1 MNFKP
6 MLACSKIP
14 NLEDIKYPVYASPK
28 LDGIRCII
36 INGKAYSRNLKLI
49 PNKYIQ
55 QTLQVLNLPKL
66 DGELMIDSDFNS
78 VQSAVMSQEG
88 KPNFY
93 YNVFDQV
100 HDAAF
105 DIRSFKAA
113 CVVEKKC
120 FAFNSKVLRFLKQE
134 LIKTKEQL
142 FNYWE
147 DCLAKGYEGVIVRSL
162 HGPYKCGRS
171 TMKEGYMLK
180 LKKFFDDEA
189 EVIGYEELMRNTD
202 TSTKQLANLYG
213 ANMLGALTVKWRDKE
228 FKIGSGFDE
237 ATRQAL
243 WQNPEAMIG
252 KQVTFKYQEVS
263 KYGIPR
269 FPVFKA
275 FREGY

>member
-1 MNFKP
+1 MSNFKP

-14 NLEDIKYPVYASPK
+14 NLEDIQYPVYASPK

-36 INGKAYSRNLKLI
+36 GPDGKAYSRNLKLI

-55 QTLQVLNLPKL
+55 QTLQALQLPQF
-66 DGELMIDSDFNS
+66 DGELMIDGDFNS

-88 KPNFY
+88 KPKFYFAIFDLHATGMPFKLRNEFVHNF
-93 YNVFDQV
+93 VQQKASIKLRWLKQV
-100 HDAAF
+100 K
-105 DIRSFKAA
+105 I
-113 CVVEKKC
+113 
-120 FAFNSKVLRFLKQE
+120 NSKEEMFG
-134 LIKTKEQL
+134 
-142 FNYWE
+142 YWE
-147 DCLAKGYEGVIVRSL
+147 ECLSTGAEGVIVRSIY
-162 HGPYKCGRS
+162 GPYKHGRS
-171 TMKEGYMLK
+171 TMREGYMLK

-189 EVIGYEELMRNTD
+189 TIVSYEELMRNTD

-213 ANMLGALTVKWRDKE
+213 ADMLGALIVKWKDKE
-228 FKIGSGFDE
+228 FKIGSGFDQ
-237 ATRQAL
+237 ATRILL
-243 WQNPEAMIG
+243 WENPESLVG

>member
-14 NLEDIKYPVYASPK
+14 NLEDIKYPVFASPK
-28 LDGIRCII
+28 LDGIRCLIGPD
-36 INGKAYSRNLKLI
+36 GKAYSRNLKLI
-49 PNKYIQ
+49 PNKHIQ
-55 QTLQVLNLPKL
+55 RILQELNLPQL
-66 DGELMIDSDFNS
+66 DGELMIKGDFNS

-93 YNVFDQV
+93 YNIFDVFAIGVPFKQRNEHVGKFCDQQSN
-100 HDAAF
+100 
-105 DIRSFKAA
+105 IR
-113 CVVEKKC
+113 
-120 FAFNSKVLRFLKQE
+120 LRWLE
-134 LIKTKEQL
+134 HYIIETKEEL
-142 FNYWE
+142 FEFWE
-147 DCLAKGYEGVIVRSL
+147 RCLYQGYEGVIVRDIY
-162 HGPYKCGRS
+162 GPYKQGRS
-171 TMKEGYMLK
+171 TMREGYMLK

-189 EVIGYEELMRNTD
+189 EIISYEELMRNTD

-213 ANMLGALTVKWRDKE
+213 ANMLGALVVKWKDKE

-237 ATRQAL
+237 TTRKQL
-243 WQNPEAMIG
+243 WQNPEALIG

-275 FREGY
+275 FRDGY

>member
-1 MNFKP
+1 MTFKP

-14 NLEDIKYPVYASPK
+14 NLEDIEYPVYASPK

-36 INGKAYSRNLKLI
+36 INGRAHSRNLKLI
-49 PNKYIQ
+49 PNKHIQ
-55 QTLQVLNLPKL
+55 QTLQALDLPQL
-66 DGELMIDSDFNS
+66 DGELMIDGDFNS

-93 YNVFDQV
+93 YNVFDLYI
-100 HDAAF
+100 DKPF
-105 DIRSFKAA
+105 TIRS
-113 CVVEKKC
+113 
-120 FAFNSKVLRFLKQE
+120 E
-134 LIKTKEQL
+134 LVGQYCHTKMFPEIRYLEHWVMHDKEQL

-147 DCLAKGYEGVIVRSL
+147 LCLRRGYEGVIVRSPN
-162 HGPYKCGRS
+162 GPYKLGRS
-171 TMKEGYMLK
+171 TMREGYMLK

-189 EVIGYEELMRNTD
+189 IIVSYEELMRNTD

-213 ANMLGALTVKWRDKE
+213 ANMLGALVVKWKGKE

-237 ATRQAL
+237 TTRKQL
-243 WQNPEAMIG
+243 WQNSEALIG

-275 FREGY
+275 LRNGY

>member
-1 MNFKP
+1 MNKFKP

-14 NLEDIKYPVYASPK
+14 NLEDIRYPVYASPK
-28 LDGIRCII
+28 LDGIRCIML
-36 INGKAYSRNLKLI
+36 NGKAYSRNLKLI

-55 QTLQVLNLPKL
+55 ETLQALDLPQL
-66 DGELMIDSDFNS
+66 DGELMIDGDFNS

-88 KPNFY
+88 KPKFY
-93 YNVFDQV
+93 YNVFDWYVGNMPFNLRNDKVVQYCG
-100 HDAAF
+100 AKSN
-105 DIRSFKAA
+105 IRLRCLPQYF
-113 CVVEKKC
+113 VE
-120 FAFNSKVLRFLKQE
+120 
-134 LIKTKEQL
+134 TKEQL
-142 FNYWE
+142 FEYWE
-147 DCLAKGYEGVIVRSL
+147 YCLANGYEGVIVRSL
-162 HGPYKCGRS
+162 RGPYKCGRS
-171 TMKEGYMLK
+171 TMREGYMLK

-189 EVIGYEELMRNTD
+189 EVVGYEELMRNTD

-213 ANMLGALTVKWRDKE
+213 ADMLGALTVKWKDKT

-237 ATRQAL
+237 ATRIAL
-243 WQNPEAMIG
+243 WQNPGAMVG